1 MPVLESLINKVA
13 GLLIKKR
20 LQHRCFPMNITKF
33 LRHLFFSENYLRTA
47 TSESITEFVQ
57 SIQIVQS
64 F

>member
-1 MPVLESLINKVA
+1 MPVLQSLINKVA

-33 LRHLFFSENYLRTA
+33 LRYLFFSENYLQTA

>member
-13 GLLIKKR
+13 DLLIKKR

-33 LRHLFFSENYLRTA
+33 LRHFFFTKNYMRTA

>member
-1 MPVLESLINKVA
+1 MPVLQSLINKVA

-20 LQHRCFPMNITKF
+20 LQHRCFPLNITKF
-33 LRHLFFSENYLRTA
+33 LRHLFFSENYLQTA